1 MIVKE
6 VTAFSKKICLKK
18 RLYSDACFENKMDK
32 GKKKT
37 IKLSDLSLN

>member
-1 MIVKE
+1 MKVKE

-18 RLYSDACFENKMDK
+18 RLYSDACFEKKMDK
-32 GKKKT
+32 GKKT